1 MLNSKENRE
10 IWMRDALAHKDLLE
24 GRAADAIEKYRKG
37 WCKLRFVDADGNPIS
52 GKKVTVNQTTH
63 DFKYGDNIFKM
74 E

>member
-37 WCKLRFVDADGNPIS
+37 W
-52 GKKVTVNQTTH
+52 
-63 DFKYGDNIFKM
+63 
-74 E
+74 